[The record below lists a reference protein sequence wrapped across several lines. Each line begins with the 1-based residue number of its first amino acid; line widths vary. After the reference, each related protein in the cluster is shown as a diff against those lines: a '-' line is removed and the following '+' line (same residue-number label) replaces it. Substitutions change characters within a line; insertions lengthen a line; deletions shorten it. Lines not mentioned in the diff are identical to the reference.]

1 MEEEEPRPTNKAVG
15 VIIVNEKGEALL
27 TQRGKKARNQVGYWE
42 NIGGGQESGE
52 TPEAAALREAIE
64 ELGVEIEITE
74 RLPGVEHNIPETG
87 EQWQTT
93 PFVAVIKAGQTP
105 RIVEEDKMSAFG
117 WFPLGNLP
125 EPLSEASRADFVHYQ
140 RLHGK

>member
-1 MEEEEPRPTNKAVG
+1 MEEEPKPANKAVG

-27 TQRGKKARNQVGYWE
+27 TQRGEKARNQVGYWE
-42 NIGGGQESGE
+42 NIGGEQESGE
-52 TPEAAALREAIE
+52 TPEAAALREAME

-87 EQWQTT
+87 EQWQTI
-93 PFVAVIKAGQTP
+93 PFVATIRAGQTP
-105 RIVEEDKMSAFG
+105 RIIEEGKMSAFG
-117 WFPLGNLP
+117 WFPLDNLP

-140 RLHGK
+140 RIHGK